1 LALVAVS
8 GVLVW
13 WGFLRLGRG
22 EAPSEAET
30 TAIPTVLLAETT
42 TTQPPVIEVADTACP
57 GVGTDSAWETFK
69 ADPARSGCTTAPA
82 ITTPR
87 ILWAVEVGVQ
97 GWLNNPVIVG
107 NTVYVGSAGRTQ
119 LESDI
124 RDRVYALDLS
134 TGELKWSFEASLDV
148 NGVSATEEMVVAGG
162 DEGLVWGIDPAT
174 GMAVW
179 SDSLGVAVFGNP
191 LIIDGKAVVVDG
203 GGNVIA
209 YDLLTGERQWRETVL
224 GAIRGGASSDGEL
237 IFVVSEQG
245 AVLAVDLDG
254 TAVWRQTVTAGRSGS
269 SPIQVFAAPTVAGD
283 SVVISLLRDDLYA
296 EPALVALDRRT
307 GELRWRATDAAEIKS
322 DWANIRSSPAVVGDV
337 LVFGE
342 GYSDALVA
350 VGVDDGKTRW
360 AVKAGAY
367 CYKHWA
373 SPAVASGVV
382 VVPRFDG
389 GLYAIDA
396 GTQTLLWS
404 IYIGQQ
410 DLKGEFPPAYSED
423 FCQWQPLTGSP
434 VISSPAIAEN
444 GTVVVGTLEGYL
456 VAVGDK
462 GP

>member
-1 LALVAVS
+1 VGVVAAALI
-8 GVLVW
+8 W
-13 WGFLRLGRG
+13 WGFFRPDKG
-22 EAPSEAET
+22 ESSFEAQT
-30 TAIPTVLLAETT
+30 TTVPTVLLAQTT
-42 TTQPPVIEVADTACP
+42 TTQPPVAQAIDTACP
-57 GVGTDSAWETFK
+57 GTGTDSTWETFK

-107 NTVYVGSAGRTQ
+107 NTVYVGSAGKTQ
-119 LESDI
+119 FESDI

-134 TGELKWSFEASLDV
+134 TGDLKWSFEASLDV
-148 NGVSATEEMVVAGG
+148 NGVSATEDMVVATG
-162 DEGLVWGIDPAT
+162 DEGLVWGIDPTT
-174 GMAVW
+174 GEAVW

-203 GGNVIA
+203 AGDVIA
-209 YDLLTGERQWRETVL
+209 YDLLTGERQWRETVV

-245 AVLAVDLDG
+245 AALAVDLKG
-254 TAVWRQTVTAGRSGS
+254 AAVWRQTVTAGGSDS

-283 SVVISLLRDDLYA
+283 SVVISLLRDDLYP

-307 GELRWRATDAAEIKS
+307 GELSWRATDAAGIKT

-342 GYSDALVA
+342 GYSDSLVA

-382 VVPRFDG
+382 VLPRFDG

-396 GTQTLLWS
+396 ATQTLLWS

-410 DLKGEFPPAYSED
+410 DLRGEFPPDYSED

-456 VAVGDK
+456 VAVGGK
-462 GP
+462 GPS